1 MLDPQQMAAELL
13 AAATRAYGDG
23 DYAAVAAFG
32 RAALQAAPSAAAC
45 NLIGLAEFSRG
56 ELAEAIAQLR
66 RAVALDP
73 SNAEYPNNLGV
84 VFHAL
89 GQYREARE
97 AFEAAL
103 ASDPNMSSAANN
115 MGSVFEKLGDDTAAI
130 TCYRRALQIDP
141 AFVDARDNLVL
152 ACAKVA
158 PQWHFP
164 MMADDPRNRAYADV
178 LARVAPG
185 RRVLDIGSGSALLAM
200 IAARAGAAH
209 VTSCEMQP
217 VIAAVAKAVVANNEL
232 TDRIDIWP
240 MKSDHLRVGHEL
252 VAPAEVLVTETFA
265 SALLSEGVLTTV
277 EDAHRR
283 LLAPD
288 AVVIPRRA
296 AAMGYLVGGQILE
309 DHLFAGRWRD
319 LDLSAFDLLAPVKLG
334 MHLDRLPHVALSC
347 DFEIFSFDLSDK
359 QFPAHRKTVQIE
371 ATAAGRC
378 VGVAQWIRLDLDQ
391 TVSYD
396 NRPTEAAGSNGWMHV
411 VHRFARPVDVS
422 AGTVVSLALSHNRT
436 NIAIGLDE

>member
-1 MLDPQQMAAELL
+1 MLDLQQMAVELL

-23 DYAAVAAFG
+23 DYPAVAAFG
-32 RAALQAAPSAAAC
+32 RAALQAAPSATAC

-56 ELAEAIAQLR
+56 EPAEAIAQLL

-89 GQYREARE
+89 GQYPEARD

-103 ASDPNMSSAANN
+103 ASDPNMSNAANN

-164 MMADDPRNRAYADV
+164 MMADEPRNRAYADV
-178 LARVAPG
+178 LARLAPG
-185 RRVLDIGSGSALLAM
+185 RRVLDIGSGSGLLAM
-200 IAARAGAAH
+200 MAARAGAAH

-232 TDRIDIWP
+232 SDRIDIWP
-240 MKSDHLRVGHEL
+240 MKSDQLRVGHEL

-265 SALLSEGVLTTV
+265 SALLSEGVLTTI

-309 DHLFAGRWRD
+309 EHLFAGRWRD

-334 MHLDRLPHVALSC
+334 ACTSIGSRMSRCPATSRSSASTSATS
-347 DFEIFSFDLSDK
+347 SF
-359 QFPAHRKTVQIE
+359 RRIE
-371 ATAAGRC
+371 KRC
-378 VGVAQWIRLDLDQ
+378 R
-391 TVSYD
+391 SK
-396 NRPTEAAGSNGWMHV
+396 R
-411 VHRFARPVDVS
+411 
-422 AGTVVSLALSHNRT
+422 
-436 NIAIGLDE
+436 